1 MECEKEKVVEG
12 PDTRRAVI
20 ADTNDLIYPLG
31 YLRCVGLYWIGLSVH
46 WEHKTDKAR
55 WIVRWDEYG
64 HELLWN
70 FPKGCSEQ
78 TRGER
83 GAFLS
88 ERENECYYHT
98 SPARLVIKRTPK
110 KRDPTNIAESAPGG
124 GGVVIRAC
132 D

>member
-12 PDTRRAVI
+12 RGTRRVVI
-20 ADTNDLIYPLG
+20 VDTQRSYLPSILPLG
-31 YLRCVGLYWIGLSVH
+31 YLQCVGLYWIGLSVH

-55 WIVRWDEYG
+55 WIVRWDKYG

-88 ERENECYYHT
+88 ESENECYYHT
-98 SPARLVIKRTPK
+98 VPARLVSK
-110 KRDPTNIAESAPGG
+110 TNREETGSHQH
-124 GGVVIRAC
+124 C
-132 D
+132 